1 MKKSILVV
9 VIGLILLITIG
20 TNFMEIRAYS
30 RNCIYY
36 TYKGEIT
43 PAMATFFR
51 IASKMRKNKR

>member
-30 RNCIYY
+30 RETVYY
-36 TYKGEIT
+36 TYKGRNNSCYGYIFQE
-43 PAMATFFR
+43 
-51 IASKMRKNKR
+51 